1 MAELPT
7 TQQDQTDSSVQSR
20 HCFLGQRGQKNALVR
35 MVTDFKSVMLVFAQG
50 NTVPGLSFLSNL
62 DYIEYRNIGTIRQTV
77 DGTID
82 SN

>member
-1 MAELPT
+1 
-7 TQQDQTDSSVQSR
+7 
-20 HCFLGQRGQKNALVR
+20 

-62 DYIEYRNIGTIRQTV
+62 DYIEYRNIGTIQLTV